1 MAKVIKI
8 SVCKCET
15 ILPFDLD
22 FVFAILIY
30 SGNVCLLVLTRH
42 WLISAPDIWER
53 DILTRTFHHRDF
65 LVGACFG
72 PAYIPKVNFFHICK
86 WIFFAILIFAITGKR
101 ASGVLV
107 QGKLAIG

>member
-53 DILTRTFHHRDF
+53 DISTRTFHHRDF
-65 LVGACFG
+65 LVGARFD

-86 WIFFAILIFAITGKR
+86 WIFFAIIGER

-107 QGKLAIG
+107 QGKLATG